1 MSGRFQ
7 SLWSRRAVVLATCLG
22 AWSDAAVFPALAEET
37 PVFRQFMDK
46 QGRTLEARP
55 VTVSTDRRQL
65 TIAFRD
71 GKEATLDPLLL
82 SLDDQQFLAEWVKT
96 QPAAGHR
103 LQVTVEKISAA
114 PADRVREDDYRMTTE
129 HPAYRVTVTN
139 LSRESLTGAT
149 IEYYALIDNQVRIFK
164 DPDDGAWD
172 YSLGTR
178 SDDAPPHVTEVQ
190 ELPELA
196 FNRSHQITTRP
207 LSVEQVAGVGNF
219 IYGED
224 RLHGA
229 IVQIRDRN
237 GAVIGEWHHT
247 EAGMQPLVWK
257 TLVEENTA
265 SGGVSPVASRR
276 TNHAIEQGQ
285 SLAAASVDLSL
296 RNLSIRA
303 EIEPDPSRPAGVI
316 ASQGDGDT
324 GWILQ
329 VIGSRLSFTV
339 RAARGRTRT
348 VTATLPSGKTRL
360 EIEAELSADQI
371 ELHIDDELGARE
383 TAAGLF
389 EKSPAGDVCVG
400 FAAER
405 TLWTE
410 SSVPD
415 PYPGKIE
422 DFRLSLIA
430 PIQISVP

>member
-1 MSGRFQ
+1 MNGRFQ
-7 SLWSRRAVVLATCLG
+7 SLWSRRAVVLATCLA
-22 AWSDAAVFPALAEET
+22 AWSGGAISDLRAEEA
-37 PVFRQFMDK
+37 PVFRQFQDK

-82 SLDDQQFLAEWVKT
+82 SLDDQQFLADWVKT

-139 LSRESLTGAT
+139 LSRETLTGAVV
-149 IEYYALIDNQVRIFK
+149 EYYALIDDKVRIYK
-164 DPDDGAWD
+164 DPDDGEWD

-178 SDDAPPHVTEVQ
+178 DGDPPPHVTEVQ
-190 ELPELA
+190 EIPELA
-196 FNRSHQITTRP
+196 FNRSHQITTRS

-237 GAVIGEWHHT
+237 GAVIGEWLST
-247 EAGMQPLVWK
+247 EPGMQPLVWK
-257 TLVEENTA
+257 TLAANGSDTTNGTA
-265 SGGVSPVASRR
+265 VSTRR
-276 TNHAIEQGQ
+276 TSHSAEQGQ
-285 SLAAASVDLSL
+285 SVPAASVDISL
-296 RNLSIRA
+296 RNLTIRA
-303 EIEPDPSRPAGVI
+303 EIEPDPSRAAGVI
-316 ASQGDGDT
+316 ASQGDGEI

-329 VIGSRLSFTV
+329 VVGSRLSFTV
-339 RAARGRTRT
+339 RAARGRTRS
-348 VTATLPSGKTRL
+348 VNAVLPSGQSRYA
-360 EIEAELSADQI
+360 IEAELSADQM
-371 ELHIDDELGARE
+371 ELRIDDQLGARE
-383 TAAGLF
+383 ASAGLF

-400 FAAER
+400 FAAEP

-410 SSVPD
+410 DAVP
-415 PYPGKIE
+415 PSYPGKVE
-422 DFRLSLIA
+422 DFRLNLIV
-430 PIQISVP
+430 PITVSVP